1 MWADW
6 SGACH
11 RHLFVDEI
19 AQLRDGKFV
28 IPLKWVVYQGREHA
42 FGVYLKEIRS
52 GEYEL
57 WDPQKTYIPC
67 LQFSRNLPNLRYQY
81 PELTVHSKFIIGVGN
96 SCSETHL

>member
-11 RHLFVDEI
+11 RHFFVDEI

-28 IPLKWVVYQGREHA
+28 IPLKWVMYQGREHA

-67 LQFSRNLPNLRYQY
+67 SQFSRNLPNLRYQY
-81 PELTVHSKFIIGVGN
+81 PELTVHGKFVIGAGN